1 MNVIVIAEATRYN
14 AEMPGQDRTEVASS
28 ASREFLE
35 EEAASNVRQLYR
47 KSRSGSVALPYR

>member
-1 MNVIVIAEATRYN
+1 MRIKGV
-14 AEMPGQDRTEVASS
+14 P
-28 ASREFLE
+28 LE